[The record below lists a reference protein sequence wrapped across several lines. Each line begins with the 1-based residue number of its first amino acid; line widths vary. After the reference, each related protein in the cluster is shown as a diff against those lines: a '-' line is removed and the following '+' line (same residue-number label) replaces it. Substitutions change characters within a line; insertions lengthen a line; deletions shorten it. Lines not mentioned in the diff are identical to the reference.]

1 MKVVQLADQANVIR
15 AKMDSSGRVRLL
27 ALMLRAWCRIAKV
40 AQSTDQ
46 ANVIHAILV
55 SSVRMRRP
63 VAIVI
68 QTQELY
74 FANSVLIRIH
84 ALSVRKASP
93 STPKVNARL
102 VMLIPATHAT

>member
-1 MKVVQLADQANVIR
+1 MLHVKYRIVKVAQLVDQANVIR

-46 ANVIHAILV
+46 ANVIHAIPV

-74 FANSVLIRIH
+74 FANSVLIRIR
-84 ALSVRKASP
+84 A
-93 STPKVNARL
+93 
-102 VMLIPATHAT
+102 